1 MKHTKII
8 LTLFFLFES
17 ARLIAQTPTVIR
29 ALNGCPDNYENC
41 FAMDLNWKDG
51 KSIDSI
57 LISQEAVRQKDCTY
71 NSRDFNEEYEFE
83 KYGMEPYCPYDD
95 ITFYVYGRLNG
106 GELKDYHLVFRSFVD
121 GIDCTDFGQGEIATI
136 GFNNNKEPIV
146 LTNKGEL
153 QLEQTTLSVGCN
165 NCVALINKNTLTV
178 SWHVSPTWS
187 LWRGMNFVCNKNGDV
202 YFSLVPDSTEHERKC
217 FKLSSDSYFLRV
229 DESFCDLPPLKR
241 ASKDIVEF
249 IRNARVFKDEYTN
262 ERLQYDLFAIEGTS
276 YIIFIY
282 GIKCT

>member
-17 ARLIAQTPTVIR
+17 TRLIAQTPTVIR
-29 ALNGCPDNYENC
+29 ALTECPDNYDNC
-41 FAMDLNWKDG
+41 LAMDLNYRDPKFA
-51 KSIDSI
+51 DSV
-57 LISQEAVRQKDCTY
+57 LIS
-71 NSRDFNEEYEFE
+71 EEEVLVEEVYETDTLIWPFTDNTL
-83 KYGMEPYCPYDD
+83 YL
-95 ITFYVYGRLNG
+95 YGRLNG
-106 GELKDYHLVFRSFVD
+106 GELKDYHLVFRSYWD
-121 GIDCTDFGQGEIATI
+121 GAECTDFGQGEIATI
-136 GFNNNKEPIV
+136 GFNSNKEPIV
-146 LTNKGEL
+146 LTDKGEL
-153 QLEQTTLSVGCN
+153 QLEQTPLRVGCN

-178 SWHVSPTWS
+178 TWHVSPTWS

-202 YFSLVPDSTEHERKC
+202 YFSLVPNSTEHERKC

-249 IRNARVFKDEYTN
+249 IRNARVFKDEDTN

-276 YIIFIY
+276 YLIFIY